1 VENAFLPEKKKMSHN
16 TKIYIIVCVVVIIG
30 TLLSSVFLNGLLAQ
44 FDASNT
50 NETAPARVTHWS
62 GYIVDLV
69 SVQNKTEGVSSI
81 TGTWIVPQIKYSEN
95 STYSSVWVGVGGYG
109 EESLIQAGT
118 EQHCENGQITYFA
131 WYELLPKTITTVTT
145 MDIHPGDQVT
155 TSITL
160 IDQSENSWVITI
172 IDHSTGANFQKTVTY
187 NSSQKTAEW
196 VVERPMVNNKFST
209 LADFTQATI
218 TGCSTTVN
226 GVTGSIKDFTY
237 TKAVM
242 VGSSD
247 NDLVETSALNDDGT
261 SFTVTYLQPGVNA
274 TTPNA

>member
-1 VENAFLPEKKKMSHN
+1 MV
-16 TKIYIIVCVVVIIG
+16 IVG
-30 TLLSSVFLNGLLAQ
+30 ALLSSVFLNGLLAQ

-50 NETAPARVTHWS
+50 TETAPARVTHWS

-69 SVQNKTEGVSSI
+69 NVQNKTEAVSSI

-95 STYSSVWVGVGGYG
+95 NTYSSVWVGVGGYG

-131 WYELLPKTITTVTT
+131 WYELLPKTITTITT
-145 MDIHPGDQVT
+145 MEIHPGDKIT
-155 TSITL
+155 TTITLVNEKQNNWLITL
-160 IDQSENSWVITI
+160 IDHTSGQ
-172 IDHSTGANFQKTVTY
+172 NFQKTVTY

-196 VVERPMVNNKFST
+196 VVERPMVNNQFST
-209 LADFTQATI
+209 LADFTQATL
-218 TGCSTTVN
+218 TDCSTTIN
-226 GVTGSIKDFTY
+226 GVTGSIKNFTH

-242 VGSSD
+242 IGSSD
-247 NDLVETSALNDDGT
+247 NDLVITSALNNDGT
-261 SFTVTYLQPGVNA
+261 GFTVTYLKPGENA